1 MSELFDEDP
10 RDTPPPRST
19 SGRTRALIITAVV
32 LVLAFLGLSTFANI
46 YTDRLWYKY
55 GGYSE
60 VFSTLFWTKTGLFLV
75 FGALMAV
82 VVGVNVYLAFRFR
95 PFFRPNSP
103 EQTGLDRYRDAITPI
118 RTWLLIG
125 VSVAMGAF
133 AGSSAI
139 GEWRDYM
146 LWRNGGDFGTDDA
159 YFHKDI
165 GFYVFDLPWL
175 HYLVDFAMA
184 ALVIALIA
192 AAIVHYLYGGIRLQ
206 ATRDRLSGAAQAQL
220 SVLLGLFV
228 LAKAADYWLDRFDL
242 VHQSGPLITGMT
254 YTDDHAV
261 LPAKNILLGI
271 AVICA
276 VLFFVNVWRRT
287 WLLPSVGLAL
297 LAVSAILL
305 GLIWPGI
312 VQQFQVKPSEA
323 DKEAPYIQANINAT
337 RSAYDLADV
346 ETKDYSDDTSPDD
359 AWQSVL
365 EQTQSVPLVDPQ
377 LVNKTFQQTQQG
389 LAYYS
394 VAPVLDVD
402 RYQVRG
408 TDRAVVLGVRELD
421 QDNVSSSSKN
431 WSNLHTVYTHG
442 NGVIAAYANQR
453 PADDGNEVKETT
465 AWAEGL
471 NSNQRTLR
479 EATGDY
485 QTEVYFGEQSPDY
498 SIVGKAKAED
508 DDIELDLDLD
518 ASAAGDEPTAPSAAD
533 DTSTDDTSTD
543 DTSSDDP
550 STTDDTDGESADGTD
565 STGATTRTTYDGDG
579 GVPVG
584 SFFNKLMYAMK
595 FGEPNFLLS
604 ERVNANSQVIY
615 NRNPHDRVE
624 KVAPWLTIDDD
635 AYPAIVDGKIV
646 WILDGYTTTDRYPSS
661 QRESF
666 ATMTDDSLQDTTG
679 LRTLPTDEVN
689 YMRNAVKATV
699 DAYDGTVTLY
709 EWDQDDPILKAW
721 EGAFPGTVKPKA
733 DIPEDLLSHFR
744 YPEDMFKAQRY
755 QYARYHVTDADDFYQ
770 GNDRWEVPEDPN
782 SLDRHLQPPYR
793 LFVNDQGG
801 TSTEASDPSDV
812 WSLTSNFVP
821 YGKSNLAAFVS
832 VDSDATDPDSYGKIK
847 VLKLDDGQT
856 LGPGQVANDFTND
869 PDVRNRLL
877 RFQNSGN
884 PPQYGNLLTLPVDD
898 GLIYVEPVYAS
909 RVGATGSYPVLTYV
923 LVSYAGEVGIGSTFT
938 EALSD
943 ALTGSTSTG
952 GDNGDGQGDNG
963 GGQATG
969 PIRDQITEKLRQAE
983 EAFSNADAAQRNGNT
998 VKWAKELERGKQLVA
1013 DALQLS
1019 DRLPDSEGASG
1030 SRTPGDAET
1039 PSDAATP
1046 SSDPSA
1052 SESPTPSS

>member
-10 RDTPPPRST
+10 RDTPPPRSG
-19 SGRTRALIITAVV
+19 SRRSRALIITAVV

-55 GGYSE
+55 GGYSN

-82 VVGVNVYLAFRFR
+82 VVGVNVYLAYRFR

-103 EQTGLDRYRDAITPI
+103 EQNGLDRYRDAITPI
-118 RTWLLIG
+118 RTWLLVGI
-125 VSVAMGAF
+125 SVAMGAF

-139 GEWRDYM
+139 GEWRDYL

-228 LAKAADYWLDRFDL
+228 LAKAGDYWLDRFDL

-271 AVICA
+271 SIICA

-323 DKEAPYIQANINAT
+323 DKEAPYIQANIDAT
-337 RSAYDLADV
+337 RAAYDLGDV
-346 ETKDYSDDTSPDD
+346 TTEDYSDDTSSND
-359 AWQSVL
+359 AWASVL
-365 EQTQSVPLVDPQ
+365 SQTKSVPLVDPQ
-377 LVNKTFQQTQQG
+377 LVNKTFQQQQQG

-402 RYQVRG
+402 RYDVDG

-421 QDNVSSSSKN
+421 QDNISSNSKN

-442 NGVIAAYANQR
+442 NGIIAAYGNQR
-453 PADDGNEVKETT
+453 PADDGAEVNSGGNDEAT

-471 NSNQRTLR
+471 NAKQRSLR
-479 EATGDY
+479 SATGDY
-485 QTEVYFGEQSPDY
+485 ETQVYYGEDSPDY
-498 SIVGKAKAED
+498 SIVGKASTDAAD
-508 DDIELDLDLD
+508 VELDLDLD
-518 ASAAGDEPTAPSAAD
+518 ASTAAEKPSD
-533 DTSTDDTSTD
+533 DQ
-543 DTSSDDP
+543 SSDDSS
-550 STTDDTDGESADGTD
+550 STAG
-565 STGATTRTTYDGDG
+565 TGATTRTTYEGKG

-584 SFFNKLMYAMK
+584 SFFNKLMYAVK

-604 ERVNANSQVIY
+604 ERVNANSKVLY
-615 NRNPHDRVE
+615 NRNPRDAVE
-624 KVAPWLTIDDD
+624 KVAPWLTIDGD
-635 AYPAIVDGKIV
+635 AYPAIVDHKIV

-666 ATMTDDSLQDTTG
+666 ATMTDDSLQDTSG

-689 YMRNAVKATV
+689 YVRNAVKATV

-709 EWDQDDPILKAW
+709 EWDDQDPILKAW
-721 EGAFPGTVKPKA
+721 EGAFPGTVTPKSE
-733 DIPEDLLSHFR
+733 IPTDLLSHFR

-755 QYARYHVTDADDFYQ
+755 QYARYHVTDPGDFYQ

-782 SLDRHLQPPYR
+782 SVDRHLQPPYR
-793 LFVNDQGG
+793 LFVNKEGG
-801 TSTEASDPSDV
+801 TSTEATDPSDV

-832 VDSDATDPDSYGKIK
+832 VDSDATDNDNYGKIK
-847 VLKLDDGQT
+847 VLKMTDGQT
-856 LGPGQVANDFTND
+856 PGPGQVANDFSND
-869 PDVRNRLL
+869 PDVRDELL
-877 RFQNSGN
+877 PYQNSGN
-884 PPQYGNLLTLPVDD
+884 PPQYGNLLTLPVDG

-909 RVGATGSYPVLTYV
+909 RIGTTGSYPVLTYV
-923 LVSYAGEVGIGSTFT
+923 LVSYGGEVGIGSTFT
-938 EALSD
+938 QALDD
-943 ALTGSTSTG
+943 ALGGSGSSTG
-952 GDNGDGQGDNG
+952 GGDNSG
-963 GGQATG
+963 SGNNGNNGNGNGNNGGQTG
-969 PIRDQITEKLRQAE
+969 TIREQITAKLQAADA
-983 EAFSNADAAQRNGNT
+983 AFQAADAAQRNGNS
-998 VKWAKELERGKQLVA
+998 VKWAKEMERGKKLVEQ
-1013 DALQLS
+1013 ALALS
-1019 DRLPDSEGASG
+1019 DQLPENSGGSGGSSTPGAS
-1030 SRTPGDAET
+1030 ET
-1039 PSDAATP
+1039 PSTEP
-1046 SSDPSA
+1046 SSSESA
-1052 SESPTPSS
+1052 SPSS